1 MDVTAIFDIGK
12 TNKKFFLFDSAF
24 REVHRVYSR
33 FEETKDD
40 DGDACDDLQ
49 RLTKWMRDTF
59 AEALADPRF
68 NIRRLNFSTYGASF
82 VHIDEG
88 GKPVTPLYN
97 YLKPMPEGMLQP
109 FMEQYGPSAAW
120 QAQTASPLMGMLNS
134 GLQLY
139 LLKYQK
145 PEEFTKIR
153 WSLHFPQYCAYLFS
167 GKALTEYTSIGCHT
181 GLWHFKEKDYHP
193 WVYEEDLVRL
203 MPPLCPTTTA
213 TAVRFGEQEV
223 MVGVGIHDSSAALLP
238 YILANEEPFLLLS
251 TGTWS
256 IALNAFSTQFLNEE
270 DLANDC
276 LNFLRVDGMPVR
288 AARLFLGNEYKIWAH
303 KLAQH
308 YGKPYETHRNVAFD
322 PGIHQQLQSLTEPV
336 FQWESIR
343 RPGEATRHSMET
355 PLSRFG
361 SYEAAYHQ
369 LMREL
374 AQAQCQSL
382 KRAQGQSDIRKLYID
397 GGFVDNAIFLR
408 YLAEALPGYSITT
421 TESPLGSA
429 LGAAMAIHNRVVDP
443 EFILDHFSPQLQK
456 PITT

>member
-12 TNKKFFLFDSAF
+12 TNKKFFLFDSEF
-24 REVHRVYSR
+24 REVHRAYSR
-33 FEETKDD
+33 FEEATDD
-40 DGDACDDLQ
+40 DGAPCDDLQ
-49 RLTKWMRDTF
+49 QLTAWMKKTF
-59 AEALADPRF
+59 AAALADPRF
-68 NIRRLNFSTYGASF
+68 SVRRLNFSTYGASF
-82 VHIDEG
+82 VHLDEH

-97 YLKPMPEGMLQP
+97 YLKPMPEGVLQS
-109 FMEQYGPSAAW
+109 FMDRYGPSAEW

-139 LLKYQK
+139 WLKYQK
-145 PEEFTKIR
+145 PEQFAKIR

-193 WVYEEDLVRL
+193 WVYAEGLHRL
-203 MPPLCPTTTA
+203 MPPLCPATTA
-213 TAVRFGEQEV
+213 TAVRFGSREV
-223 MVGVGIHDSSAALLP
+223 RIGVGIHDSSSALLP

-256 IALNAFSTQFLNEE
+256 IALNAFSTQILNEE

-288 AARLFLGNEYKIWAH
+288 AARLFLGNEYKIWAR
-303 KLAQH
+303 KLAQY
-308 YGKPYETHRNVAFD
+308 YGKPYEAHRSVAFD
-322 PGIHQQLQSLTEPV
+322 PGIHQQLRSITEPV

-343 RPGEATRHSMET
+343 RPGETARYAAET
-355 PLSRFG
+355 PLLRFD

-382 KRAQGQSDIRKLYID
+382 KLAQGKSDIRKLYID
-397 GGFVDNAIFLR
+397 GGFVDNSLFLH
-408 YLAEALPGYSITT
+408 YLAEMLPGYALITT
-421 TESPLGSA
+421 ASPLGSA

-456 PITT
+456 PLRT

>member
-12 TNKKFFLFDSAF
+12 TNKKFFLFDAQF
-24 REVHRVYSR
+24 REVHRAYTR

-49 RLTKWMRDTF
+49 QLTAWMKATF
-59 AEALADPRF
+59 AEALADQRF
-68 NIRRLNFSTYGASF
+68 NIRWLNFSTYGASL
-82 VHIDEG
+82 VHIDRNG
-88 GKPVTPLYN
+88 QPVTPLYN
-97 YLKPMPEGMLQP
+97 YLKRLPEDLMER
-109 FMEQYGPSAAW
+109 FMEQYGPSENW

-139 LLKYQK
+139 WLKHHK
-145 PEEFTKIR
+145 PEQFAKVHR
-153 WSLHFPQYCAYLFS
+153 SLHFPQFCAYLFT
-167 GKALTEYTSIGCHT
+167 GKVQTEYTSIGCHT
-181 GLWHFKEKDYHP
+181 GLWHYKEGDYHP
-193 WVYEEDLVRL
+193 WVYAEDLDRK
-203 MPPLCPTTTA
+203 MPALCPTTTA
-213 TAVRFGEQEV
+213 TPVHFGEQEV

-238 YILANEEPFLLLS
+238 YILANKEPFLLLS

-256 IALNAFSTQFLNEE
+256 IALNPFSAAPLTKT

-288 AARLFLGNEYKIWAH
+288 AARLFLGNEYKIWAR
-303 KLAQH
+303 KLAEY

-322 PGIHQQLQSLTEPV
+322 TGIHQQLQSITEPV

-343 RPGEATRHSMET
+343 RPGETAQGAAETR
-355 PLSRFG
+355 LSRFG